1 MVLRCERFV
10 SAGLA
15 NGVILKSRSDEA
27 LMRVGYDSTTA
38 STISDHIGAL
48 FQLVRFYAREDDGV
62 AKKSTKSSPY
72 PKSGALI
79 AFLRE
84 SFIT

>member
-1 MVLRCERFV
+1 M

-38 STISDHIGAL
+38 STTSDHIGAL
-48 FQLVRFYAREDDGV
+48 FQLVRYYAREDDGV
-62 AKKSTKSSPY
+62 AKSTKASPY
-72 PKSGALI
+72 PKSGDLI
-79 AFLRE
+79 AFLGE